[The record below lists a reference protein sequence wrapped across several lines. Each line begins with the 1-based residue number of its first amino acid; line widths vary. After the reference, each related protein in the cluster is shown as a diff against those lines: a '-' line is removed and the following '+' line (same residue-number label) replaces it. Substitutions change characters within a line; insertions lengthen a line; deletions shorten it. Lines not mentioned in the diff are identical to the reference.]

1 MTQASAAKTAILVAG
16 MHRSGTSAL
25 TRVLNLVGCDLPGT
39 LVAPKPDNV
48 AGFWESQA
56 VVDLNQAILS
66 SAGSAW
72 DDWRPFDPDWYASPV
87 AAPFRERA
95 PQVLQQEFGDSR
107 LFILK
112 DPRICRLLPFWI
124 EAARTFGARIAVVV
138 PIRNPLDVGSSMESR
153 NDLNPFVG
161 YLTWLRHVLD
171 AEAGS
176 RDVTRVFVRYEQLLS
191 DAHACVDRLGRVLGV
206 PWPKGSSPATQMAIE
221 EFLAPDLTHHR
232 SDDARLLANPR
243 ISPWIR
249 SCFTIVDRWAQGV
262 IRDGDSAELDQIRV
276 AFDAA
281 APAFSRALAATQKQK
296 RALAFRLDAM
306 REELAARD
314 GRIGGLTNRLD
325 TARRMAAESNER
337 IATLSEAVEQR
348 ERRIAA
354 LLGSTSWR
362 LTAPVRALGSWLG
375 SKGRRRQAP

>member
-25 TRVLNLVGCDLPGT
+25 TRVLNLVGCDLPRT
-39 LVAPKPDNV
+39 LVAPKQDNV

-56 VVDLNQAILS
+56 VVELNQAILT

-72 DDWRPFDPDWYASPV
+72 NDWRPFDTEWYASPV
-87 AAPFRERA
+87 ADPFRERV
-95 PQVLQQEFGDSR
+95 PQVLRQEFGDSR

-124 EAARTFGARIAVVV
+124 EAVRAVGAQAAVVI
-138 PIRNPLDVGSSMESR
+138 PIRNPLDVGSSMETR
-153 NDLNPFVG
+153 DDLNPFVG
-161 YLTWLRHVLD
+161 YLAWLRHVLD
-171 AEAGS
+171 AEAAS
-176 RDVTRVFVRYEQLLS
+176 RGVPRVFVRYERLLS
-191 DAHACVDRLGRVLGV
+191 DAHACVDRLGLELGV
-206 PWPKGSSPATQMAIE
+206 PWPKRSSPAAQMAID
-221 EFLAPDLTHHR
+221 EFLARDLAHHR

-249 SCFTIVDRWAQGV
+249 TCFEIVDRWARGV
-262 IRDGDSAELDQIRV
+262 VRDGDQAALDQIRA

-281 APAFSRALAATQKQK
+281 APAFSLALAATQKQK
-296 RALAFRLDAM
+296 RALAFKLGAL
-306 REELAARD
+306 REDLAARD
-314 GRIGGLTNRLD
+314 GRITGLTNRLD
-325 TARRMAAESNER
+325 TARRTAAERDER

-348 ERRIAA
+348 DRRIAT

-362 LTAPVRALGSWLG
+362 LTAPLRALGSRLG
-375 SKGRRRQAP
+375 NRNRRRQAP